1 MARLAVAPI
10 ASAARNGSL
19 ARVTEPEIYKLK
31 VAAAA
36 QVAALAGT
44 PASIPGR
51 ARRELIERAKLACGL
66 LQAYGALLRD
76 RLVPWAL
83 ETEELHRLISRVLI
97 SVEGPILAEAPS
109 AEHAQ
114 AQLDQRMREMTE
126 NARRLSHEI
135 ARCDAAAVATELRA
149 DEIGEIPDFLERAQ
163 ALMEQQD
170 LRARW
175 ITPPRST
182 ASAPTGSMQAGAM
195 KRVSAEEARA
205 TFDLPPEPG
214 RFDVALDAFEARFVR
229 LLPDIVGADV
239 RQMDGPR
246 MRWLRMF
253 LAIETLAAEQD
264 ACE

>member
-10 ASAARNGSL
+10 ASATRNGTL
-19 ARVTEPEIYKLK
+19 ARLADPEIHRLK
-31 VAAAA
+31 VGAAA

-44 PASIPGR
+44 PASIPEA
-51 ARRELIERAKLACGL
+51 ARRELIDRAKPACGL
-66 LQAYGALLRD
+66 LQAYGGLVRD

-83 ETEELHRLISRVLI
+83 ETDELHRLISRLLI

-114 AQLDQRMREMTE
+114 ARLDRRMRDMTE
-126 NARRLSHEI
+126 TAHRLTHQI
-135 ARCDAAAVATELRA
+135 ARCDPVAVPMKLRA
-149 DEIGEIPDFLERAQ
+149 EVGEIPDFLERART
-163 ALMEQQD
+163 LMEQQD

-175 ITPPRST
+175 VTPERSAT
-182 ASAPTGSMQAGAM
+182 STYTGSMGTVAL
-195 KRVSAEEARA
+195 KPISAEEARA
-205 TFDLPPEPG
+205 TLELPPGPG
-214 RFDVALDAFEARFVR
+214 QFDVSLGAFEPRFAR

-246 MRWLRMF
+246 MRWLRLC

-264 ACE
+264 PGE